1 MVEDQNIVRG
11 RNGPYHCLVHMWELN
26 DVDVRN
32 GPCHICVSL
41 CVYASGVCVCCV
53 WIHVHA
59 HMYPYICMPTVYEC
73 IWVCIRCYST
83 LFTGTGGPMFS
94 NRPMWITL
102 RVHESKFPTHPP
114 THLQFC
120 SLLMT

>member
-53 WIHVHA
+53 WIHIHA
-59 HMYPYICMPTVYEC
+59 HMYPYICMPTVYSVYGC
-73 IWVCIRCYST
+73 VLGVILLFLQGLVVRCFLTDQCGLLCGYMKVS
-83 LFTGTGGPMFS
+83 
-94 NRPMWITL
+94 
-102 RVHESKFPTHPP
+102 FPLTHPP
-114 THLQFC
+114 TFNFVVF
-120 SLLMT
+120 